1 MIYSMLWPKTYN
13 VVQHRKMIIKYSLS
27 KINQLSCGGRSQCPA
42 SFSSQVKFAS
52 ITYRLI
58 SILMDQEKENF
69 PIVYKRCEKC
79 KKESTFLSRSKCGG
93 FCYQLFFKKKNQ
105 PNNNF
110 ESKNPQT
117 TWILFPLQFLT
128 LQPVPGFCLLLFC
141 ATLEKF
147 CTYSFTAVQSFR
159 GNWTE
164 RDNDK
169 NILILCNTIVET
181 VDLEALT

>member
-69 PIVYKRCEKC
+69 PIVYKGVKSA
-79 KKESTFLSRSKCGG
+79 KKKALFSPDRSVGG
-93 FCYQLFFKKKNQ
+93 FVTNFSSRKKNQ

-164 RDNDK
+164 RDNGK